1 MYVKDYMS
9 TDLITIKP
17 TTTILQA
24 SDLMKR
30 HDIKRLPVME
40 NDRLVGLVTRD
51 LIDKNL
57 PSGATSLSAHEVNYV
72 LEKTKVSDFMM
83 KKIDSIAPDSL
94 LEQAAVMMR
103 TRDIGVVV
111 VLDDNTLVGILTD
124 KDIFRAFADISG
136 YNSPGTT
143 IVLELEKDRVGVMEE
158 IGDALLATQINLSHM
173 TVYHFEGVVRVVMHV
188 ETNDVTQLTNLLKQA
203 GYQVQTVQKKTPID

>member
-83 KKIDSIAPDSL
+83 KKIDSVAPDSL

-143 IVLELEKDRVGVMEE
+143 IVLELEKDRVGVIEE